1 MVNVLETIVENKR
14 KEVAE
19 RELAFPLARFK
30 DQLLPSE
37 KSLFDSLN
45 RSRVGFIFEC
55 KKASPSKG
63 LIRENFDL
71 DEILAAYL
79 PYAAGLSVLTDEKYF
94 QGNYEYLAYATE
106 RSTVPVLNKDFFVSA
121 YQVYLA
127 RYYHADAVLLMLS
140 VLSDSEYRQ
149 LATIAKSLHL
159 DILTEVSNEEEMVRA
174 IDLQAN
180 IIGINNRN
188 LRDLST
194 DLATTERLIPLL
206 KEAKHDHVVISESG
220 IYTHDDV
227 KRLSTVSHGFLVGS
241 SLMAEA
247 DLAKAVKQLVFGRV
261 KVCGITRVED
271 CANALRAGASYIGL
285 IFVPESPRFISIED
299 AQALT
304 KQSTKQTTQQSA
316 DFVGVF
322 RNHSVEQILAHV
334 ALLPLSV
341 VQLHGNESETFRQT
355 LLKQLPEHIE
365 IWQATPMSK
374 QPTEAQIES
383 AKALLGDESCHR
395 VLFDCKVGGKEGGT
409 GETFDW
415 SVLSELPNTEKWI
428 IAGGIGKHNIEQAK
442 RLSPHIIDVNSCAES
457 APGVKSNEALEHIFE
472 KARCKAVS
480 HEIS

>member
-355 LLKQLPEHIE
+355 LLSSYLNILKFGRPHPCQNSLQRRKLSLPKPCLVMKA
-365 IWQATPMSK
+365 ATGYCLIAKWGEKKGALVKPLIGRCYPNYPIQKNGSLRAVLANIISNK
-374 QPTEAQIES
+374 PNGFLPT
-383 AKALLGDESCHR
+383 LL
-395 VLFDCKVGGKEGGT
+395 T
-409 GETFDW
+409 
-415 SVLSELPNTEKWI
+415 
-428 IAGGIGKHNIEQAK
+428 
-442 RLSPHIIDVNSCAES
+442 
-457 APGVKSNEALEHIFE
+457 
-472 KARCKAVS
+472 
-480 HEIS
+480 